1 MQMNFKQRSSI
12 FTAFHFFSNIN
23 WIRSRPRYC
32 DQTNIKEI
40 DKLQEN

>member
-1 MQMNFKQRSSI
+1 MQMNFEQRSSI
-12 FTAFHFFSNIN
+12 FTAFHFSSNIN
-23 WIRSRPRYC
+23 WIRSRYC